1 MMSGLLR
8 ENIIRKS
15 KYLEMNILRKYVQLL
30 FALVLLLPMGNAQ
43 FETWVGSE
51 FEEDAT
57 DAHSIY
63 RQALKAED
71 WKVAFENWQK
81 AYDLAPAA
89 DGKRDYHYM
98 DGVKL
103 YLHKFKNETDA
114 EKKKEYIAN
123 INRLYDE
130 AIQAYEKRV
139 IQPSSCA
146 NDPSCYDRKIGY
158 VYSKKGFNMFYTL
171 NVPYS
176 ENLEVYK
183 KAVELAG
190 DELEYTAFDPI
201 FTMLTYQFQKG
212 LIGKEEVLE
221 LHNTLEDIANYNI
234 ANNSRLGSY
243 YDQAWKAAKVK
254 LAPIEGDIF
263 DCEYFK
269 PIYKE
274 MYDEN
279 PEDYD
284 QLKTLVALLKKRD
297 CDPNDPLLVELETKW
312 VAYAEKVNAE
322 RQAEFEANNPSFAAK
337 KLYDEGDYS
346 GAIEKYN
353 EAIAAETDDEK
364 KASYLFSKASI
375 QFRKL
380 KQYSTARATAYEA
393 AKLRPNWGRPY
404 MLIGDMYGSS
414 ARRCGDAWNQRLAI
428 IAAID
433 KYSYARSIDSEV
445 ASEASKRIGKY
456 QESLPD
462 LADGHMRG
470 VKAGE
475 KEKVGCW
482 IGETVE
488 VRFKS

>member
-1 MMSGLLR
+1 MD
-8 ENIIRKS
+8 IVK
-15 KYLEMNILRKYVQLL
+15 KYGQIL
-30 FALVLLLPMGNAQ
+30 FALVVFLPLSNAQ

-71 WKVAFENWQK
+71 WAVAFQNWQK
-81 AYDLAPAA
+81 AYELAPAA
-89 DGKRDYHYM
+89 DGKRDYHYI

-103 YLHKFKNETDA
+103 YLHKYKNEANEAKKA
-114 EKKKEYIAN
+114 EYVEN

-139 IQPSSCA
+139 IQPSSCGD
-146 NDPSCYDRKIGY
+146 NQECYDQKIGY
-158 VYSKKGFNMFYTL
+158 VLSKKGFNMYYTL

-176 ENLEVYK
+176 ENLAVYK
-183 KAVELAG
+183 EAIKMAG
-190 DELEYTAFDPI
+190 NDLEYTAFDPV
-201 FTMLTYQFQKG
+201 FSMLTYQFQKG
-212 LIGKEEVLE
+212 LVTKDEVLDYYRQ
-221 LHNTLEDIANYNI
+221 LEEIADYNI

-274 MYDEN
+274 MYEDN
-279 PEDYD
+279 PEDYE
-284 QLKTLVALLKKRD
+284 QLKNLVGLLKKRG
-297 CDPNDPLLVELETKW
+297 CDPNDPLLVKLETKW
-312 VAYAEKVNAE
+312 TKYAEEQNA
-322 RQAEFEANNPSFAAK
+322 QLLAEFEANNPSFVAK
-337 KLYDEGDYS
+337 KLYDEGDYR
-346 GAIEKYN
+346 GAIAKYD
-353 EAIAAETDDEK
+353 EALAAETDDEK

-380 KQYSTARATAYEA
+380 KQYSTARSTAYEA
-393 AKLRPNWGRPY
+393 AKLRPGWGRPY

-414 ARRCGDAWNQRLAI
+414 ARSCGDAWNQRLAI

-445 ASEASKRIGKY
+445 ADEAGERIRKY
-456 QESLPD
+456 QDSLPD

-470 VKAGE
+470 VKAGA

-482 IGETVE
+482 IGETVT